1 MPTTVE
7 HPKTAQ
13 MNFRLDPEVKK
24 QGDAALAAAG
34 YRHYAGKGVLLS
46 IGLWEVAASGRYRPE
61 LIRAFLSG
69 TIAIEYDS
77 SLRTETE
84 EEKPFVPTEEAQN
97 RLQLLRAGRDREQ
110 VFFQKLG
117 LAGKTSVQSDPS
129 KADSLDDISDDYDD
143 ELAEALAEA
152 YEEKAKNFAPMTPQ
166 EVEEQLRKLGGWQH
180 DREIA

>member
-34 YRHYAGKGVLLS
+34 YTPSEAAR
-46 IGLWEVAASGRYRPE
+46 GLWEVAASGRYRPE

-84 EEKPFVPTEEAQN
+84 EETPFVPTEEAQN

>member
-34 YRHYAGKGVLLS
+34 YTPSEAAR
-46 IGLWEVAASGRYRPE
+46 GLWEVAASGRYRPE

-97 RLQLLRAGRDREQ
+97 RLQRLRAGRDREQ